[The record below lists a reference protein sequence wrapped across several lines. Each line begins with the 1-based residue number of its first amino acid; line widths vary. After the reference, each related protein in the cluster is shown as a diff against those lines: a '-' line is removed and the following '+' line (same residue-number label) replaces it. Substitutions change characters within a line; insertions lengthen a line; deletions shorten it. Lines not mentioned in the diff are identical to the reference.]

1 MSPVERTFSI
11 RTVML
16 TLVCG
21 GVIVMLGAALAAGW
35 LSYREYRER
44 IGSNLIATSRAIMLA
59 VDDELDEPLAF
70 VNGLASSS
78 SFARGDFNNFQDR
91 ARDELSP
98 HGYIIIIKSA
108 DGDQEYVNTSKPPAG
123 TTAARPSAVGLLRLG
138 KAEKS
143 HLGRVEDRWM
153 ELIDVPIE
161 DESGRRLYSM
171 VIEVPDS
178 IFQDMLTEEH
188 LPRTWSP
195 VILDADWMV
204 VARGV
209 NPERF
214 VGQKAAGEE
223 FRNAPS
229 NRVHEVRVLD
239 GAPAMSAH
247 SHSSRYGWT
256 TAIAISDA
264 DLFDQAIGPG
274 LLAALGGLVAVG
286 LVIGMAALFSTYLT
300 RAIRSFAQMVR
311 GFPEAILEP
320 RPAFRLREVSLVA
333 QRMREAAVAVL
344 DSRKV
349 VNTELSNMQ
358 QLNQLSTHL
367 VGERSSF
374 EGCLVEITKTA
385 VAISETDK
393 GNLQLYDHTS
403 GSLTI
408 AAQQGFQA
416 DFLKFFDSVRGN
428 DTACGVA
435 MGTAKQIIVDDVLT
449 SAIFAGQTAQKVLL
463 DAGVRAVVSTPLMSS
478 KERPLG
484 VLSTHFTRPGH
495 PSEHQ
500 LEPINILIRQAA
512 DYLERKQAE
521 RTHQTIMRE
530 LQHRS
535 NNLLAVIQ
543 SIAQRSLGGE
553 AKEAFEARLQALAR
567 ANRALLRSNWGGV
580 DLDQLAHSEL
590 EPFSKRATIA
600 GESIVLPP
608 QMAQNF
614 TLVLHELATNSA
626 KYGALST
633 NAGKIGVSWTIER
646 NGSGLMLKFKWQE
659 SEGPPVVPP
668 ARHGFGTRLLK
679 AVFSEVRLDYAVEGL
694 RCEIDVPLNSL
705 VTSQPVL
712 DEDTAVAS
720 G

>member
-1 MSPVERTFSI
+1 
-11 RTVML
+11 
-16 TLVCG
+16 
-21 GVIVMLGAALAAGW
+21 MLGAALVAGW
-35 LSYREYRER
+35 LSYREYRDR

-78 SFARGDFNNFQDR
+78 SFARGDFNNFGDR
-91 ARDELSP
+91 AKDALSS
-98 HGYIIIIKSA
+98 HGYIVIIKSA
-108 DGDQEYVNTSKPPAG
+108 DGDREYVNTSNPPAG
-123 TTAARPSAVGLLRLG
+123 STATGPTAVGPLRLG
-138 KAEKS
+138 KAGKS
-143 HLGRVEDRWM
+143 HLGRIEDRWM
-153 ELIDVPIE
+153 ELIDIPIE
-161 DESGRRLYSM
+161 DESGRRLYTM
-171 VIEVPDS
+171 LIEVPNR

-195 VILDADWMV
+195 VILDADWTV

-209 NPERF
+209 SPDRF

-229 NRVHEVRVLD
+229 DRTHELRQLD
-239 GAPAMSAH
+239 GAPSMSAD

-264 DLFDQAIGPG
+264 DLFNQAIGPG

-286 LVIGMAALFSTYLT
+286 VVIALAALFSTYLA
-300 RAIRSFAQMVR
+300 RAIQSLAQMVR

-344 DSRKV
+344 DSRQV
-349 VNTELSNMQ
+349 ADTELTNMR
-358 QLNQLSTHL
+358 QLNKLSTQL
-367 VGERSSF
+367 VRERSSF
-374 EGCLVEITKTA
+374 EDCLAEITKTA
-385 VAISETDK
+385 IAISEADK
-393 GNLQLYDHTS
+393 GNLQLYDDTS

-408 AAQQGFQA
+408 AAQQGFQG

-449 SAIFAGQTAQKVLL
+449 SAIFAGQPAQKVLL
-463 DAGVRAVVSTPLMSS
+463 DAGVRTVVSTPLMSS

-484 VLSTHFTRPGH
+484 VLSTHFTRPRH

-500 LEPINILIRQAA
+500 LEPINILARQAA
-512 DYLERKQAE
+512 DYLERKHAE

-567 ANRALLRSNWGGV
+567 ANRALVRSNWGGV
-580 DLDQLAHSEL
+580 DLDQLVHSEL
-590 EPFSKRATIA
+590 DPFSKRATIA

-626 KYGALST
+626 KYGAVS
-633 NAGKIGVSWTIER
+633 NDAGKIMVSWTVER
-646 NGSGLMLKFKWQE
+646 NGSGSVLKFKWQE
-659 SEGPPVVPP
+659 SGGPPVVTPI
-668 ARHGFGTRLLK
+668 RHGFGTKLLK
-679 AVFSEVRLDYAVEGL
+679 AVFSEVRLEYPVEGL
-694 RCEIDVPLNSL
+694 RYEIDVPLNSPVPL
-705 VTSQPVL
+705 QPVL
-712 DEDTAVAS
+712 AEDDAALASDQSTACT
-720 G
+720 